1 MNSPVIPSNFVEWQN
16 CIVRDCG
23 ITLDKAFLESRIA
36 ALSNMNDEQLE
47 FFQALLNDLKQQT
60 MAHIEE
66 MKASL
71 SQPPE
76 INDEVDRAQY
86 EEESRLSLRILDRER
101 KLLPKI
107 DKSLRRIKDKS
118 FGYCL
123 ETGEPIG
130 IPRLLIRPVSE
141 YCADVKM
148 VNEGREQHYYS
159 QRK

>member
-1 MNSPVIPSNFVEWQN
+1 MNKVISK
-16 CIVRDCG
+16 DA
-23 ITLDKAFLESRIA
+23 LLEASEDEY
-36 ALSNMNDEQLE
+36 MNDDQLT
-47 FFQALLNDLKQQT
+47 FFETLLIDLKRQT

-66 MKASL
+66 VKVSL
-71 SQPPE
+71 SSPPE
-76 INDEVDRAQY
+76 VNDEVDRAQY

-118 FGYCL
+118 YGYCL

-141 YCADVKM
+141 YCADVKT

>member
-1 MNSPVIPSNFVEWQN
+1 MSK
-16 CIVRDCG
+16 
-23 ITLDKAFLESRIA
+23 TLTKEALLA
-36 ALSNMNDEQLE
+36 ASEDDYMNDEQLE
-47 FFQALLNDLKQQT
+47 FFKALLNDLKQQT

>member
-1 MNSPVIPSNFVEWQN
+1 MSK
-16 CIVRDCG
+16 
-23 ITLDKAFLESRIA
+23 TLTKEALLA
-36 ALSNMNDEQLE
+36 ASEDDYMNDEQLE
-47 FFQALLNDLKQQT
+47 FFKELLNDLKQQT

-76 INDEVDRAQY
+76 INDEV
-86 EEESRLSLRILDRER
+86 RLSLRILDRER